1 MRKPS
6 NRINGY
12 CRITSILFFGSAF
25 LRLIS
30 GEPFLV
36 QIVIG
41 ALLIGFAERQRLFL
55 K

>member
-1 MRKPS
+1 
-6 NRINGY
+6 
-12 CRITSILFFGSAF
+12 FFGSAF